1 MFQNND
7 ASQSTNENLGASAKG
22 ILGTYKDIKDAIKEY
37 GNEFGDNVLKQFE
50 DIQGKSVTLNKTLLG
65 GIKDYDRQ
73 IAKVLTTTLNKTLE
87 IGGTIQEATEAYS
100 TINTELGKSVIL
112 NEDILSKTIE
122 FSKATGLSVAESTKL
137 VANFMDL
144 GLSIAQSQKESEKLR
159 QTAAKFGIN
168 ASQFIKSIGENI
180 KTAAAYGF
188 RNGIDGLSKM
198 VARSQAL
205 RVEFKGITGLADRLF
220 DPEKAIE
227 LAANMQVLG
236 GAVGDLADPFKL
248 MYMAEND
255 VEGLQ
260 EAIGQAAA
268 SSVTFN
274 EQTGQFKL
282 TGTEMR
288 RLKAQAD
295 ALGMEYGDL
304 ADKSIKYRR
313 EAEIL
318 SRLQPLQ
325 GFSNLSKEQQ
335 QVIASLA
342 EIGPGGKVDLRLP
355 GFEQGVTNFAALFQ
369 EGTDEQMALARFQA
383 SQQKSDRDI
392 ALEQLSISTKNEIN
406 VRTIRDAVILMASR
420 RDGAGDVSS
429 FLDKIKT
436 YTDEIGKFVA
446 TNESTV
452 ASLGS
457 SLSSAALSMSETAA
471 QGAIALSQTAIR
483 TGTAIQGGDVY
494 LPKDMEKA
502 VVSPAGTF
510 SLREDDEL
518 IAGTNLGLD
527 GLMNQNDPFSILAKQ
542 MQFQTNEIRN
552 ASVSPAL
559 IDSTKNIQVQ
569 MDNLNIQH
577 NVNGSIA
584 ITGLPTT
591 SRITRDLFEDS
602 DFVVALK
609 NKIQQELTDS
619 LKKQLV

>member
-1 MFQNND
+1 MFQTQDN
-7 ASQSTNENLGASAKG
+7 SQTTGGELGANAKG
-22 ILGTYKDIKDAIKEY
+22 ILGTYNEIKNAIKEY
-37 GNEFGDNVLKQFE
+37 GTEVGGNVFKQFE
-50 DIQGKSVTLNKTLLG
+50 DIQGKAATLNKTLLNG
-65 GIKDYDRQ
+65 VLGYDRGISQ
-73 IAKVLTTTLNKTLE
+73 VLTKTLDKTLK
-87 IGGTIQEATEAYS
+87 IGGTLQDATDAYS

-112 NEDILSKTIE
+112 NENILTKTIE
-122 FSKATGLSVAESTKL
+122 FSKATGLSVAESAKL
-137 VANFMDL
+137 TANFMEL
-144 GLSIAQSQKESEKLR
+144 GLSIEQSQKESEKLR

-168 ASQFIKSIGENI
+168 AGQFIKSIGENI

-205 RVEFKGITGLADRLF
+205 RVEFKGITGLADTLF

-274 EQTGQFKL
+274 EQTGAFKL

-304 ADKSIKYRR
+304 ADKAIKYKK

-355 GFEQGVTNFAALFQ
+355 GFEQGVTNFAALFKD
-369 EGTDEQMALARFQA
+369 GTKEQIALAQFQA

-392 ALEQLSISTKNEIN
+392 AKEQLAITTKNEIN
-406 VRTIRDAVILMASR
+406 VRTIRDAAVIMAAKGGNVG
-420 RDGAGDVSS
+420 DFLEQIEKYTGKIGEFVDKNYETVGA
-429 FLDKIKT
+429 L
-436 YTDEIGKFVA
+436 GKKL
-446 TNESTV
+446 E
-452 ASLGS
+452 
-457 SLSSAALSMSETAA
+457 ETAIAGA
-471 QGAIALSQTAIR
+471 QIATEGAIQVSEVALGEDI
-483 TGTAIQGGDVY
+483 Y
-494 LPKDMEKA
+494 LPKNMEKA

-518 IAGTNLGLD
+518 IAGTDLGLNSL
-527 GLMNQNDPFSILAKQ
+527 GNQKDPFLLLSKQ
-542 MQFQTNEIRN
+542 LEVQANEIKN
-552 ASVSPAL
+552 ASVSPIL
-559 IDSTKNIQVQ
+559 VDSTKNVQVQ

-577 NVNGSIA
+577 SVNGSIA
-584 ITGLPTT
+584 ITGLPTAG
-591 SRITRDLFEDS
+591 RISKDLFEDS
-602 DFVVALK
+602 DFIVALK
-609 NKIQQELTDS
+609 NKIQQELEDS

>member
-1 MFQNND
+1 M
-7 ASQSTNENLGASAKG
+7 
-22 ILGTYKDIKDAIKEY
+22 
-37 GNEFGDNVLKQFE
+37 
-50 DIQGKSVTLNKTLLG
+50 
-65 GIKDYDRQ
+65 
-73 IAKVLTTTLNKTLE
+73 
-87 IGGTIQEATEAYS
+87 
-100 TINTELGKSVIL
+100 GKSVIL
-112 NEDILSKTIE
+112 NENILTKTIE
-122 FSKATGLSVAESTKL
+122 FSKATGLSVAESAKL
-137 VANFMDL
+137 TANFMEL
-144 GLSIAQSQKESEKLR
+144 GLSIEQSQKESEKLR

-168 ASQFIKSIGENI
+168 AGQFIKIIGENI

-205 RVEFKGITGLADRLF
+205 RVEFKGITGLADTLF

-274 EQTGQFKL
+274 EQTGAFKL

-304 ADKSIKYRR
+304 ADKAIKYKK

-355 GFEQGVTNFAALFQ
+355 GFEQGVTNFAALFKD
-369 EGTDEQMALARFQA
+369 GTKEQIALAQFQA
-383 SQQKSDRDI
+383 SQQKSDRNI
-392 ALEQLSISTKNEIN
+392 AEEQLAITTKNEIN
-406 VRTIRDAVILMASR
+406 VRTIRDAVVIMAAK
-420 RDGAGDVSS
+420 DGDVGS
-429 FLDKIKT
+429 FLKKIET
-436 YTDEIGKFVA
+436 YTKDIGDLV
-446 TNESTV
+446 NQNYETV
-452 ASLGS
+452 GALGKK
-457 SLSSAALSMSETAA
+457 LEETAIAGA
-471 QGAIALSQTAIR
+471 QIATKGAIQVSKVALGEDI
-483 TGTAIQGGDVY
+483 Y
-494 LPKDMEKA
+494 LPKNMEKA

-518 IAGTNLGLD
+518 IAGTDLGLNSL
-527 GLMNQNDPFSILAKQ
+527 GNQKDPFLLLSKQ
-542 MQFQTNEIRN
+542 LEVQANEIKN
-552 ASVSPAL
+552 ASVSPIL
-559 IDSTKNIQVQ
+559 VDSTKNVQVQ

-577 NVNGSIA
+577 SVNGSIA
-584 ITGLPTT
+584 ITGLPTAG
-591 SRITRDLFEDS
+591 RISKDLFEDS
-602 DFVVALK
+602 DFIVALK
-609 NKIQQELTDS
+609 NKIQQELEDS

>member
-1 MFQNND
+1 MFQTQDN
-7 ASQSTNENLGASAKG
+7 SQTTGGDLGATAKG
-22 ILGTYKDIKDAIKEY
+22 VLGTYEDIQNAILEY
-37 GNEFGDNVLKQFE
+37 GKSLGDNVIKQFE
-50 DIQGKSVTLNKTLLG
+50 DIQGKAATLNKTLLN
-65 GIKDYDRQ
+65 GISGYDRGISQ
-73 IAKVLTTTLNKTLE
+73 VLTKTLDKTLK
-87 IGGTIQEATEAYS
+87 IGGTVQDATDAYS

-112 NEDILSKTIE
+112 NENILTKTIE
-122 FSKATGLSVAESTKL
+122 FAKATGLSVAESAKL
-137 VANFMDL
+137 TANFMEL
-144 GLSIAQSQKESEKLR
+144 GLSIEQSQKESEKLR

-168 ASQFIKSIGENI
+168 AGQFIKTIGENI
-180 KTAAAYGF
+180 KNAAAYGF

-274 EQTGQFKL
+274 EETGKFKL

-288 RLKAQAD
+288 RLRAQAD
-295 ALGMEYGDL
+295 ALGMDYDDL
-304 ADKSIKYRR
+304 VDKSIKYRR
-313 EAEIL
+313 ESEIL

-369 EGTDEQMALARFQA
+369 EGTKEQMALAQFQA

-392 ALEQLSISTKNEIN
+392 AEEQLAISTKNEIN
-406 VRTIRDAVILMASR
+406 VRTIRDAVVIMAA
-420 RDGAGDVSS
+420 RDGNVGS
-429 FLDKIKT
+429 FLNKIEN
-436 YTDEIGKFVA
+436 YTEEIGDFV
-446 TNESTV
+446 NQNYKTV
-452 ASLGS
+452 ADLGKNLGKTAITGAQIAAEGAVGS
-457 SLSSAALSMSETAA
+457 SRVLL
-471 QGAIALSQTAIR
+471 GNDI
-483 TGTAIQGGDVY
+483 Y
-494 LPKDMEKA
+494 LPKNMEKA

-518 IAGTNLGLD
+518 IAGTNLGLNEL
-527 GLMNQNDPFSILAKQ
+527 GYQNDPFQLLSKQ
-542 MQFQTNEIRN
+542 LEVQTNEIKN
-552 ASVSPAL
+552 ASVSPIL
-559 IDSTKNIQVQ
+559 VDSTKNIQVQ

-577 NVNGSIA
+577 SVNGSIA

-591 SRITRDLFEDS
+591 SRISRDLFEDS
-602 DFVVALK
+602 DFIVALK
-609 NKIQQELTDS
+609 NKIQQELEDS

>member
-22 ILGTYKDIKDAIKEY
+22 ILGTYQEIQQAILEY
-37 GNEFGDNVLKQFE
+37 GSKLGDNVIKQFE

-73 IAKVLTTTLNKTLE
+73 IAQVLTNTLDKTLK

-112 NEDILSKTIE
+112 NEDILAKTIE
-122 FSKATGLSVAESTKL
+122 FSKATGLSVAESAKL

-369 EGTDEQMALARFQA
+369 EGTKEQKALAQFQA

-392 ALEQLSISTKNEIN
+392 AEEQLSISTQNEIN

-420 RDGAGDVSS
+420 GGDVSS
-429 FLDKIKT
+429 FLDKIEM
-436 YTDEIGKFVA
+436 YTDEIGEFVA

-452 ASLGS
+452 ASLGTS
-457 SLSSAALSMSETAA
+457 ISNVAVSAAETAA

-483 TGTAIQGGDVY
+483 TATAIQGNDVY

>member
-1 MFQNND
+1 MFQTQDN
-7 ASQSTNENLGASAKG
+7 SQTTGGELGTNAKG
-22 ILGTYKDIKDAIKEY
+22 ILGTYNEIKNAIKEY
-37 GNEFGDNVLKQFE
+37 GTEVGGNVFKQFE
-50 DIQGKSVTLNKTLLG
+50 DIQGKAATLNKTLLNG
-65 GIKDYDRQ
+65 VSGYDKGISQ
-73 IAKVLTTTLNKTLE
+73 VLTKTLDKTLK
-87 IGGTIQEATEAYS
+87 IGGTLQDATDAYS

-112 NEDILSKTIE
+112 NENILTKTIE
-122 FSKATGLSVAESTKL
+122 FSKATGLSVAESAKL
-137 VANFMDL
+137 TANFMEL
-144 GLSIAQSQKESEKLR
+144 GLSIEQSQKESEKLR

-168 ASQFIKSIGENI
+168 AGQFIKSIGENI

-205 RVEFKGITGLADRLF
+205 RVEFKGITGLADTLF

-274 EQTGQFKL
+274 EQTGAFKL

-304 ADKSIKYRR
+304 ADKAIKYKK

-355 GFEQGVTNFAALFQ
+355 GFEQGVTNFAALFKD
-369 EGTDEQMALARFQA
+369 GTKEQIALAQFQA

-392 ALEQLSISTKNEIN
+392 AKEQLAISTKNEIN
-406 VRTIRDAVILMASR
+406 VRTIRDAAVIMAA
-420 RDGAGDVSS
+420 RDGDGDGNVGS
-429 FLDKIKT
+429 FLEKIEK
-436 YTDEIGKFVA
+436 YTGEIGKFVDQ
-446 TNESTV
+446 NYKTV
-452 ASLGS
+452 GALGIK
-457 SLSSAALSMSETAA
+457 LEETAIASA
-471 QGAIALSQTAIR
+471 QIATEGAIQASKVALGEDI
-483 TGTAIQGGDVY
+483 Y
-494 LPKDMEKA
+494 LPKNMGKA

-518 IAGTNLGLD
+518 IAGTDLGLNSL
-527 GLMNQNDPFSILAKQ
+527 GNQKDPFLLLSKQ
-542 MQFQTNEIRN
+542 LEVQANEIKN
-552 ASVSPAL
+552 ASVSPIL
-559 IDSTKNIQVQ
+559 VDSTKNVQVQ

-577 NVNGSIA
+577 SVNGSIA
-584 ITGLPTT
+584 ITGLPTAG
-591 SRITRDLFEDS
+591 RISKDLFEDS
-602 DFVVALK
+602 DFIVALK
-609 NKIQQELTDS
+609 NKIQQELEDS

>member
-1 MFQNND
+1 MFQTQDN
-7 ASQSTNENLGASAKG
+7 SQTTGGDLGATAKG
-22 ILGTYKDIKDAIKEY
+22 VLGTYKDIRDAIEQY
-37 GNEFGDNVLKQFE
+37 GKDLGDNVIKQFE
-50 DIQGKSVTLNKTLLG
+50 DIQGKAATLNKTLLN
-65 GIKDYDRQ
+65 GISGYDRGISQ
-73 IAKVLTTTLNKTLE
+73 VLTKTLDKTLK
-87 IGGTIQEATEAYS
+87 IGGTIQDATDAYS

-112 NEDILSKTIE
+112 NEDILTKTIE
-122 FSKATGLSVAESTKL
+122 FSKATGLSVAESAKL

-168 ASQFIKSIGENI
+168 AGQFIKTIGENI

-198 VARSQAL
+198 VARSQSL

-274 EQTGQFKL
+274 EETGKFKL

-288 RLKAQAD
+288 RLRAQAD
-295 ALGMEYGDL
+295 ALGMDYDDL
-304 ADKSIKYRR
+304 VDKSIKYRR
-313 EAEIL
+313 ESEIL

-369 EGTDEQMALARFQA
+369 EGTKEQMALAEFQA

-392 ALEQLSISTKNEIN
+392 AEEQLAISTKNEIN
-406 VRTIRDAVILMASR
+406 VRTIRDAVVIMAAR
-420 RDGAGDVSS
+420 ADTRDGNVGS
-429 FLDKIKT
+429 FLNKIEN
-436 YTDEIGKFVA
+436 YTEEIGDFV
-446 TNESTV
+446 NQNYKTV
-452 ASLGS
+452 ADLGKN
-457 SLSSAALSMSETAA
+457 L
-471 QGAIALSQTAIR
+471 GKTAI
-483 TGTAIQGGDVY
+483 TGAQIAAEGAVESSRVLLGNDIY
-494 LPKDMEKA
+494 LPKNMEKA

-518 IAGTNLGLD
+518 IAGTNLGLNEL
-527 GLMNQNDPFSILAKQ
+527 GYQNDPFQLLSKQ
-542 MQFQTNEIRN
+542 LEVQTNEIKN
-552 ASVSPAL
+552 ASVSPIL
-559 IDSTKNIQVQ
+559 VDSTKNIQVQ

-577 NVNGSIA
+577 SVNGSIA

-591 SRITRDLFEDS
+591 SRISRDLFEDS
-602 DFVVALK
+602 DFIVALK
-609 NKIQQELTDS
+609 NKIQQELEDS

>member
-1 MFQNND
+1 MFQTQDN
-7 ASQSTNENLGASAKG
+7 SQTTGGDLGTTAKG
-22 ILGTYKDIKDAIKEY
+22 VLGTYKDIQDAIKEY
-37 GNEFGDNVLKQFE
+37 GTSLGDNVIKQFE
-50 DIQGKSVTLNKTLLG
+50 DIQGKAATLNKTLLN
-65 GIKDYDRQ
+65 GISGYDRGISQ
-73 IAKVLTTTLNKTLE
+73 VLTKTLYKTLQ
-87 IGGTIQEATEAYS
+87 IGGTIQDATDAYS

-112 NEDILSKTIE
+112 NENILTKTIE
-122 FSKATGLSVAESTKL
+122 FSKATGLSVAESAKL
-137 VANFMDL
+137 TANFMEL
-144 GLSIAQSQKESEKLR
+144 GLSIEQSQKESEKLR

-168 ASQFIKSIGENI
+168 AGQFIKSIGENI

-205 RVEFKGITGLADRLF
+205 RVEFKGITGLADTLF

-274 EQTGQFKL
+274 EQTGAFKL

-304 ADKSIKYRR
+304 ADKAIKYKK

-355 GFEQGVTNFAALFQ
+355 GFEQGVTNFAALFKD
-369 EGTDEQMALARFQA
+369 GTKEQIALAQFQA

-392 ALEQLSISTKNEIN
+392 AEEQLAITTKNEIN
-406 VRTIRDAVILMASR
+406 VRTIRDAVVIMAAK
-420 RDGAGDVSS
+420 DGDVGS
-429 FLDKIKT
+429 FLKKIET
-436 YTDEIGKFVA
+436 YTKDIGDLV
-446 TNESTV
+446 NQNYETV
-452 ASLGS
+452 GALGKK
-457 SLSSAALSMSETAA
+457 LEETAIASA
-471 QGAIALSQTAIR
+471 QIATEGAIQVSEVALGEDI
-483 TGTAIQGGDVY
+483 Y
-494 LPKDMEKA
+494 LPKNMEKA

-518 IAGTNLGLD
+518 IAGTDLGLNSL
-527 GLMNQNDPFSILAKQ
+527 GNQKDPFLLLSKQ
-542 MQFQTNEIRN
+542 LEVQANEIKN
-552 ASVSPAL
+552 ASVSPIL
-559 IDSTKNIQVQ
+559 VDSTKNVQVQ

-577 NVNGSIA
+577 SVNGSIA
-584 ITGLPTT
+584 ITGLPTAG
-591 SRITRDLFEDS
+591 RISKDLFEDS
-602 DFVVALK
+602 DFIVALK
-609 NKIQQELTDS
+609 NKIQQELEDS

>member
-1 MFQNND
+1 MFQTQDN
-7 ASQSTNENLGASAKG
+7 SQTTGGELGTNAKG
-22 ILGTYKDIKDAIKEY
+22 ILGTYNEIKNAIAEY
-37 GNEFGDNVLKQFE
+37 GREVGGNVFKQFE
-50 DIQGKSVTLNKTLLG
+50 DIQGKAATLNKTLLNG
-65 GIKDYDRQ
+65 VSGYDKGISQ
-73 IAKVLTTTLNKTLE
+73 VLTKTLDKTLK
-87 IGGTIQEATEAYS
+87 IGGTLQDATDAYS

-112 NEDILSKTIE
+112 NDNILTKTVE
-122 FSKATGLSVAESTKL
+122 FSKATGLSVAESAKL
-137 VANFMDL
+137 TANFMEL
-144 GLSIAQSQKESEKLR
+144 GLSIEQSQKESEKLR
-159 QTAAKFGIN
+159 QTAAKYGIN
-168 ASQFIKSIGENI
+168 AGQFIKSIGENI

-274 EQTGQFKL
+274 EQTGAFKL

-304 ADKSIKYRR
+304 VDKSIKYKK

-355 GFEQGVTNFAALFQ
+355 GFEEGVTNFAALFKD
-369 EGTDEQMALARFQA
+369 GSKEQIALAEFQA
-383 SQQKSDRDI
+383 SQQKSDRKI
-392 ALEQLSISTKNEIN
+392 AEEQLAITTKNEISI
-406 VRTIRDAVILMASR
+406 RTIRDAVVIMAA
-420 RDGAGDVSS
+420 RDGNVGS
-429 FLDKIKT
+429 FLEKIEN
-436 YTDEIGKFVA
+436 YTGEIGEFV
-446 TNESTV
+446 NQNYKTV
-452 ASLGS
+452 GALGKK
-457 SLSSAALSMSETAA
+457 LEETAIAGA
-471 QGAIALSQTAIR
+471 QIAAEGAVQASKVALGEDI
-483 TGTAIQGGDVY
+483 Y
-494 LPKDMEKA
+494 LPKNMEKA

-518 IAGTNLGLD
+518 IAGTDLGLNSL
-527 GLMNQNDPFSILAKQ
+527 GNQKDPFLLLSKQ
-542 MQFQTNEIRN
+542 LEVQANEIKN
-552 ASVSPAL
+552 ASVSPIL
-559 IDSTKNIQVQ
+559 VDSTKNVQVQ

-577 NVNGSIA
+577 SVNGSIA
-584 ITGLPTT
+584 ITGLPTAG
-591 SRITRDLFEDS
+591 RISKDLFEDS
-602 DFVVALK
+602 DFIVALK
-609 NKIQQELTDS
+609 NKIQQELEDS

>member
-1 MFQNND
+1 MFQTQDN
-7 ASQSTNENLGASAKG
+7 SQTTGGDLGATAKG
-22 ILGTYKDIKDAIKEY
+22 VLGTYKDIQDAIKEY
-37 GNEFGDNVLKQFE
+37 GTTLGDNVIKQFE
-50 DIQGKSVTLNKTLLG
+50 DIQGKAATLNKTLLN
-65 GIKDYDRQ
+65 GISGYDRGISQ
-73 IAKVLTTTLNKTLE
+73 VLTKTLNKTLQ
-87 IGGTIQEATEAYS
+87 IGGTIQDATDAYS

-112 NEDILSKTIE
+112 NEDILTKTIE
-122 FSKATGLSVAESTKL
+122 FSKATGLSVAESAKL

-168 ASQFIKSIGENI
+168 AGQFIKTIGENI

-268 SSVTFN
+268 ASVTFN
-274 EQTGQFKL
+274 EQTGDFKL

-288 RLKAQAD
+288 RLRAQAD
-295 ALGMEYGDL
+295 ALGMDYNDL
-304 ADKSIKYRR
+304 VDKSIKYRR
-313 EAEIL
+313 ESEIL

-369 EGTDEQMALARFQA
+369 KGTDEQIALAEFQA

-392 ALEQLSISTKNEIN
+392 AQEQLAISTKNEIN
-406 VRTIRDAVILMASR
+406 VRTIRDAVVIMAAEGRGSKV
-420 RDGAGDVSS
+420 GD
-429 FLDKIKT
+429 FLTKIED
-436 YTDEIGKFVA
+436 YTKQIGEFVDD
-446 TNESTV
+446 NYEKV
-452 ASLGS
+452 AKIGS
-457 SLSSAALSMSETAA
+457 SLSNAALNAA
-471 QGAIALSQTAIR
+471 KVGAEGAIAASEQAVRTA
-483 TGTAIQGGDVY
+483 TAIQGGDVY
-494 LPKDMEKA
+494 LPKNMEKA

-518 IAGTNLGLD
+518 IAGTNLGLNEL
-527 GLMNQNDPFSILAKQ
+527 GYQNDPFQLLSKQ
-542 MQFQTNEIRN
+542 LEVQTNEIKN
-552 ASVSPAL
+552 ASVSPL
-559 IDSTKNIQVQ
+559 LLDSTKNIQVQ

-577 NVNGSIA
+577 SVNGSIA

-591 SRITRDLFEDS
+591 SRISRDLFEDS
-602 DFVVALK
+602 DFIVALK
-609 NKIQQELTDS
+609 NKIQQELEDS

>member
-1 MFQNND
+1 MFQTQDN
-7 ASQSTNENLGASAKG
+7 SQTTGGDLGTTAKG
-22 ILGTYKDIKDAIKEY
+22 VLGTYKDIQDAIKEY
-37 GNEFGDNVLKQFE
+37 GTSLGDNVIKQFE
-50 DIQGKSVTLNKTLLG
+50 DIQGKAATLNKTLLN
-65 GIKDYDRQ
+65 GISGYDRGISQ
-73 IAKVLTTTLNKTLE
+73 VLTKTLDKTLQ
-87 IGGTIQEATEAYS
+87 IGGTLQDATDAYS

-112 NEDILSKTIE
+112 NENILTKTIE
-122 FSKATGLSVAESTKL
+122 FSKATGLSVAESAKL
-137 VANFMDL
+137 TANFMEL
-144 GLSIAQSQKESEKLR
+144 GLSIEQSQKESEKLR

-168 ASQFIKSIGENI
+168 AGQFIKSIGENI

-205 RVEFKGITGLADRLF
+205 RVEFKGITGLADTLF

-274 EQTGQFKL
+274 EQTGAFKL

-304 ADKSIKYRR
+304 ADKAIKYKK

-355 GFEQGVTNFAALFQ
+355 GFEQGVTNFAALFKD
-369 EGTDEQMALARFQA
+369 GTKEQIALAQFQA

-392 ALEQLSISTKNEIN
+392 AEEQLAITTKNEIN
-406 VRTIRDAVILMASR
+406 VRTIRDAVVIMAAK
-420 RDGAGDVSS
+420 DGDVGS
-429 FLDKIKT
+429 FLKKIET
-436 YTDEIGKFVA
+436 YTKDIGDLV
-446 TNESTV
+446 NQNYETV
-452 ASLGS
+452 GALGKK
-457 SLSSAALSMSETAA
+457 LEETAIAGA
-471 QGAIALSQTAIR
+471 QIATKGAIQVSKVALGEDI
-483 TGTAIQGGDVY
+483 Y
-494 LPKDMEKA
+494 LPKNMEKA

-518 IAGTNLGLD
+518 IAGTDLGLNSL
-527 GLMNQNDPFSILAKQ
+527 GNQKDPFLLLSKQ
-542 MQFQTNEIRN
+542 LEVQANEIKN
-552 ASVSPAL
+552 ASVSPIL
-559 IDSTKNIQVQ
+559 VDSTKNVQVQ

-577 NVNGSIA
+577 SVNGSIA
-584 ITGLPTT
+584 ITGLPTAG
-591 SRITRDLFEDS
+591 RISKDLFEDS
-602 DFVVALK
+602 DFIVALK
-609 NKIQQELTDS
+609 NKIQQELEDS

>member
-1 MFQNND
+1 MFQTQDN
-7 ASQSTNENLGASAKG
+7 SQTTGGELGTNAKG
-22 ILGTYKDIKDAIKEY
+22 ILGTYNEIKNAIKEY
-37 GNEFGDNVLKQFE
+37 GTEVGGNVFKQFE
-50 DIQGKSVTLNKTLLG
+50 DIQGKAATLNKTLLNG
-65 GIKDYDRQ
+65 VKGYDKGISQ
-73 IAKVLTTTLNKTLE
+73 VLTKTLDKTLK
-87 IGGTIQEATEAYS
+87 IGGTIQDATDAYS

-112 NEDILSKTIE
+112 NENILTKTIE
-122 FSKATGLSVAESTKL
+122 FSKATGLSVAESAKL
-137 VANFMDL
+137 TANFMEL
-144 GLSIAQSQKESEKLR
+144 GLSIEQSQKESEKLR

-168 ASQFIKSIGENI
+168 AGQFIKSIGENI

-205 RVEFKGITGLADRLF
+205 RVEFKGITGLADTLF

-274 EQTGQFKL
+274 EQTGAFKL

-304 ADKSIKYRR
+304 ADKAIKYKK

-355 GFEQGVTNFAALFQ
+355 GFEQGVTNFAALFKD
-369 EGTDEQMALARFQA
+369 GTKEQIALAQFQA

-392 ALEQLSISTKNEIN
+392 AEEQLAITTKNEIN
-406 VRTIRDAVILMASR
+406 VRTIRDAVVIMAAK
-420 RDGAGDVSS
+420 DGDVGS
-429 FLDKIKT
+429 FLKKIET
-436 YTDEIGKFVA
+436 YTKDIGDLV
-446 TNESTV
+446 NQNYETV
-452 ASLGS
+452 GALGKK
-457 SLSSAALSMSETAA
+457 LEETAIAGA
-471 QGAIALSQTAIR
+471 QIATKGAIQVSKVALGEDI
-483 TGTAIQGGDVY
+483 Y
-494 LPKDMEKA
+494 LPKNMEKA

-518 IAGTNLGLD
+518 IAGTDLGLNSL
-527 GLMNQNDPFSILAKQ
+527 GNQKDPFLLLSKQ
-542 MQFQTNEIRN
+542 LEVQANEIKN
-552 ASVSPAL
+552 ASVSPIL
-559 IDSTKNIQVQ
+559 VDSTKNVQVQ

-577 NVNGSIA
+577 SVNGSIA
-584 ITGLPTT
+584 ITGLPTAG
-591 SRITRDLFEDS
+591 RISKDLFEDS
-602 DFVVALK
+602 DFIVALK
-609 NKIQQELTDS
+609 NKIQQELEDS

>member
-7 ASQSTNENLGASAKG
+7 ASQTTNENLGASAKG
-22 ILGTYKDIKDAIKEY
+22 ILGTYQEIQQAILEY
-37 GNEFGDNVLKQFE
+37 GSKLGDNVIKQFE

-73 IAKVLTTTLNKTLE
+73 IAQVLTNTLDKTLK

-112 NEDILSKTIE
+112 NEDILAKTIE
-122 FSKATGLSVAESTKL
+122 FSKATGLSVAESAKL

-369 EGTDEQMALARFQA
+369 EGTKEQKALAQFQA

-392 ALEQLSISTKNEIN
+392 AEEQLSISTQNEIN

-420 RDGAGDVSS
+420 GGDVSS
-429 FLDKIKT
+429 FLDKIEM
-436 YTDEIGKFVA
+436 YTDEIGEFVA

-452 ASLGS
+452 ASLGTS
-457 SLSSAALSMSETAA
+457 ISNVAVSAAETAA

-483 TGTAIQGGDVY
+483 TATAIQGNDVY

>member
-22 ILGTYKDIKDAIKEY
+22 ILGTYDEIRQAIQEY
-37 GNEFGDNVLKQFE
+37 GSKLGDNVIKQFE

-73 IAKVLTTTLNKTLE
+73 IAQVLTNTLDKTLK

-112 NEDILSKTIE
+112 NEDILAKTIE
-122 FSKATGLSVAESTKL
+122 FSKATGLSVAESAKL

-369 EGTDEQMALARFQA
+369 EGTKEQKALAQFQA

-392 ALEQLSISTKNEIN
+392 AEEQLSISTQNEIN

-420 RDGAGDVSS
+420 GGDVSS
-429 FLDKIKT
+429 FLDKIER
-436 YTDEIGKFVA
+436 YTDEIGEFVDR
-446 TNESTV
+446 NESSV
-452 ASLGS
+452 ASLGTS
-457 SLSSAALSMSETAA
+457 ISNAAVSAAETAA

-483 TGTAIQGGDVY
+483 TATAIQGNDVY

-527 GLMNQNDPFSILAKQ
+527 GLMNQKDPFSILAKQ

-602 DFVVALK
+602 DFVVALQ